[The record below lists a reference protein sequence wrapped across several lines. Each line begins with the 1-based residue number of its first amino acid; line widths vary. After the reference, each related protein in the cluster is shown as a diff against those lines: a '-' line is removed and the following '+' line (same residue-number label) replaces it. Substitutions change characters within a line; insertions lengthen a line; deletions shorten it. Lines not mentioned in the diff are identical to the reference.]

1 MNPRHLPEESEPKV
15 NLELINYQIS
25 TIITKIDSMQK
36 QLDVSFV
43 QRVEFDLK
51 MTEVN
56 LRAGRTEKIL
66 WTAGSSVGL
75 AIIAAVM
82 NLILNIKK

>member
-1 MNPRHLPEESEPKV
+1 MNPRHPPEDSEPKV

-51 MTEVN
+51 VSELN
-56 LRAGRTEKIL
+56 LRTGRTEKIL
-66 WTAGSSVGL
+66 WFVGSSVGL
-75 AIIAAVM
+75 ALIAAFM
-82 NLILNIKK
+82 NILLNVKK